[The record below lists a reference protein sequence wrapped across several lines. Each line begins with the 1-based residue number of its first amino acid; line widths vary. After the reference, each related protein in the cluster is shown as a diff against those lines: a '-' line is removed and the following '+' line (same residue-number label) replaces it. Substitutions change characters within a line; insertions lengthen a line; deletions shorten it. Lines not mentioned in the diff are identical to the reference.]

1 MTLLLAI
8 CLYTADGARICD
20 GASFPMRSLAECRET
35 AAAVRANTPETHKI
49 IWHECA
55 SDRRMKR

>member
-8 CLYTADGARICD
+8 CLFTAEGRSCD
-20 GASFPMRSLAECRET
+20 GASLQMRSFAECRET
-35 AAAVRANTPETHKI
+35 AAAIRANMPPTHKV

-55 SDRRMKR
+55 SDRRLKR

>member
-8 CLYTADGARICD
+8 CLYTADGRLCD
-20 GASFPMRSLAECRET
+20 GASFPMRSFAECRET
-35 AAAVRANTPETHKI
+35 AAAIRANMPATYKV

>member
-8 CLYTADGARICD
+8 CLYTADGGRICD
-20 GASFPMRSLAECRET
+20 GASFPMRSFAECQQT
-35 AAAVRANTPETHKI
+35 AAAIRANMPATHKVV
-49 IWHECA
+49 WHECA